1 VPKTP
6 KLSEETVSETGVGVE
21 ENLADSPSVTTP
33 RATQQRRPSVFWPL
47 VLVGGGVL
55 LLLSNLGYL
64 PWQSW
69 NVLWRLWPLLLVAL
83 GVDLLIGKRS
93 LAGALVSALVIAVL
107 LGGAISVALLGQRF
121 PTLTAWVQTEE
132 WVTEHVEYPSEGVD
146 HAAVSID
153 WPSLPSYLGALE
165 DSAALIEADVS
176 YRGKLVF
183 DVGVRRNRAEVRLDS
198 RSSVPWFGPRT
209 LDDKQWDV
217 GLSPQVS
224 LDLVLDAGSG
234 PGQFDLTGLR
244 VTDLSL
250 DAGSGP
256 IELVLPS
263 GCTFEGR
270 IDAGSGPVEIVLPA
284 GIGGRV
290 ELDSGSGPFSPDE
303 RFTLISGS
311 HRGDGVWETASI
323 DDAHDRIVLSVDQG
337 SGPITIH

>member
-1 VPKTP
+1 MPKAP
-6 KLSEETVSETGVGVE
+6 KPSEETVSVPSTGVE
-21 ENLADSPSVTTP
+21 ETVFNSPPIRAS

-93 LAGALVSALVIAVL
+93 LVGALVSALVVAVL
-107 LGGAISVALLGQRF
+107 LGGAISIALLGQRF
-121 PTLTAWVQTEE
+121 PTLTAWVQTEA
-132 WVTEHVEYPSEGVD
+132 WTTEHVEYPSEGVD
-146 HAAVSID
+146 HAAVTID
-153 WPSLPSYLGALE
+153 WPSLPGYLGALD
-165 DSAALIEADVS
+165 DSAGLIEADVS
-176 YRGKLVF
+176 YRGRLIF
-183 DVGVRRNRAEVRLDS
+183 DVSVRRNRAVVRLDS
-198 RSSVPWFGPRT
+198 RSSGPWFEPAG
-209 LDDKQWDV
+209 LDDRLWDI
-217 GLSPQVS
+217 GLSPEVS

-234 PGQFDLTGLR
+234 PGRFDLTGLR
-244 VTDLSL
+244 VTDLVL

-263 GCTFEGR
+263 RETFEGR
-270 IDAGSGPVEIVLPA
+270 IDAGSGPIEIVLPA

-303 RFTLISGS
+303 RFTLIGGS
-311 HRGDGVWETASI
+311 RRGDGVWETANF
-323 DDAHDRIVLSVDQG
+323 DVAENRVVLSVDQG